1 MAYFG
6 LMQLCFIAY
15 TLIKDMN
22 YHCAKFYT
30 NMSTNMD
37 STNIFP
43 FLVIFAQNFTIA
55 RPAFEDSTL
64 ALSPPQSVF
73 GVYQQATCNNQ

>member
-1 MAYFG
+1 MKIKHLSMEFG

-22 YHCAKFYT
+22 YRCAKFYT

-37 STNIFP
+37 STNIIP
-43 FLVIFAQNFTIA
+43 FLAIFCTEFLL
-55 RPAFEDSTL
+55 FY
-64 ALSPPQSVF
+64 PPK
-73 GVYQQATCNNQ
+73 